1 MYKPRFSNSR
11 RTALAG
17 GAAVLLAG
25 LAASAVK
32 ANQIMSSEPVE
43 DVLFIAE
50 GEPTKLKEHRD
61 AWLNAVAAKL
71 GVPAERLE
79 QALQDVAREQGFAPG
94 VPLGPL
100 PPMAPFAGGEVF
112 TLKLDPGIAA
122 AAKALGLTEEAL
134 RKEWPAKSFND
145 IAKGHNVDPKKVADA
160 LKVQRVADLDKAV
173 ADKRLSATAAERLK
187 SHLDME
193 IQMLMQ
199 RGGFKPGSEPV
210 IHFQR
215 AVQID

>member
-1 MYKPRFSNSR
+1 MNTLRFSKSR

-25 LAASAVK
+25 LAATAVR
-32 ANQIMSSEPVE
+32 ANQRMSSEPVE

-71 GVPAERLE
+71 GVTAERLD
-79 QALQDVAREQGFAPG
+79 QAMQDVAKEQGFAPG

-100 PPMAPFAGGEVF
+100 PPMMPFAGGEVF
-112 TLKLDPGIAA
+112 TLKLDPGITA
-122 AAKALGLTEEAL
+122 AAKALGLSEDAL
-134 RKEWPAKSFND
+134 RKEWPAKSFTD
-145 IAKGHNVDPKKVADA
+145 IAKAHNVDPKKVADA
-160 LKVQRVADLDKAV
+160 LKAQRLADLDKAV
-173 ADKRLSATAAERLK
+173 AEKRLSAAAAQRLT

-210 IHFQR
+210 IHIQR